1 MRVNYSWNSRVP
13 RVDKSAQSQ
22 ISQASLQSRTLLT
35 HDAPSPVR
43 AWFALIRL
51 SIRRQARMQQ
61 MVWIALGLLALT
73 MFFVGMNTSLGRWP
87 LTHRRLRPNPY
98 TYRDSLLLM
107 TKQQAELSR
116 AEPASA
122 LQWAVIGSVAMAY
135 DQSGFMIFSRWV
147 VFAIFQAFL
156 LPLLTLSFATDA
168 IGGERE
174 ARTFIWLFTRPLPRS
189 SIYLAKFIAT
199 LPWCLGFNL
208 VGFAAVCLCAG
219 EIGREALRLYWPA
232 IAWGTLAFAALFH
245 LIAAIFRRPAIVA
258 LLYSFF
264 FEVLVSDLPGDLK
277 RVSLSFYIRS
287 LMFGATR
294 ELDIEPDALNV
305 YAPVEGGTALL
316 VLVGASVVLTLIG
329 MWVFSRQEY
338 REDV

>member
-1 MRVNYSWNSRVP
+1 MNSKTDFLDPCSIRVSSVATSILQIRLLAPPADKNSRRKMRVNYSWNSRVP

-116 AEPASA
+116 
-122 LQWAVIGSVAMAY
+122 
-135 DQSGFMIFSRWV
+135 
-147 VFAIFQAFL
+147 
-156 LPLLTLSFATDA
+156 
-168 IGGERE
+168 
-174 ARTFIWLFTRPLPRS
+174 
-189 SIYLAKFIAT
+189 
-199 LPWCLGFNL
+199 
-208 VGFAAVCLCAG
+208 
-219 EIGREALRLYWPA
+219 
-232 IAWGTLAFAALFH
+232 
-245 LIAAIFRRPAIVA
+245 
-258 LLYSFF
+258 
-264 FEVLVSDLPGDLK
+264 
-277 RVSLSFYIRS
+277 
-287 LMFGATR
+287 
-294 ELDIEPDALNV
+294 
-305 YAPVEGGTALL
+305 
-316 VLVGASVVLTLIG
+316 
-329 MWVFSRQEY
+329 
-338 REDV
+338 